1 MQGRKAACK
10 KFIEAINSLR
20 EIAESIRVN
29 QLTKE
34 KCSDWRRGPPQALV
48 LRGERRTNQE
58 RWVEKE
64 NIKESAAQTKKQEPC
79 KEVLHKGYGRI
90 QPKKNPTGFRD

>member
-1 MQGRKAACK
+1 MLKTVVGRPKD
-10 KFIEAINSLR
+10 
-20 EIAESIRVN
+20 RV
-29 QLTKE
+29 E
-34 KCSDWRRGPPQALV
+34 GFSWW
-48 LRGERRTNQE
+48 GEPK
-58 RWVEKE
+58 VEKE

>member
-1 MQGRKAACK
+1 MK
-10 KFIEAINSLR
+10 I
-20 EIAESIRVN
+20 
-29 QLTKE
+29 
-34 KCSDWRRGPPQALV
+34 
-48 LRGERRTNQE
+48 RGERRTNQE